1 MNSTELPLITVP
13 LGRQAHTQAKKL
25 ASQAMQLATGAD
37 KHQIGKR
44 VYLNTLAVY
53 AVDSYLRWQAYEPD
67 FSQSDSADPI
77 LCSRWDVADLMI
89 PGIGKLECRP
99 IWEGE
104 TVFALPF
111 EVIED
116 RIGYL
121 AVQFGEQ
128 LDSAKLLGF
137 APAVDASNPP
147 TTLPVANLQTLDYL
161 IDYVYR
167 LEVANEFLQSDD
179 LVAAKVRE
187 VMANHQISEITAQL
201 ERIWR
206 IEIDSER
213 PYAIKDIFTGTFP
226 TVAAER
232 EWTADDEADIVLLE
246 LAENLIEKLSEIW
259 STDLT
264 SN

>member
-13 LGRQAHTQAKKL
+13 LGRESHTKAREL
-25 ASQAMQLATGAD
+25 AAQAMQLTTLAD

-67 FSQSDSADPI
+67 LSQSDSADPI

-104 TVFALPF
+104 TFFIVPSEAT
-111 EVIED
+111 ED

-121 AVQFGEQ
+121 AVQFGEH

-137 APAVDASNPP
+137 MPSVNISGS
-147 TTLPVANLQTLDYL
+147 VMQIQVINLQSLDNL
-161 IDYVYR
+161 IEHIYR
-167 LEVANEFLQSDD
+167 LELGNEFLKGDD
-179 LVAAKVRE
+179 PVAIQVRQILETRE
-187 VMANHQISEITAQL
+187 VSEIIAQL
-201 ERIWR
+201 ERIYRTTAQIKWR
-206 IEIDSER
+206 
-213 PYAIKDIFTGTFP
+213 YAGADLLANSVA
-226 TVAAER
+226 VAAHNR
-232 EWTADDEADIVLLE
+232 ENRAEFDKIQLQK
-246 LAENLIEKLSEIW
+246 LAKQLFDKLAGVWENSI
-259 STDLT
+259 
-264 SN
+264 

>member
-44 VYLNTLAVY
+44 VYLNTLAIY

-104 TVFALPF
+104 TALTLPS

-116 RIGYL
+116 RVGYL
-121 AVQFGEQ
+121 AVQFGEH

-147 TTLPVANLQTLDYL
+147 KQVAFTNLQPLDALIEYL
-161 IDYVYR
+161 YR
-167 LEVANEFLQSDD
+167 LELANNFLQGSDP
-179 LVAAKVRE
+179 VAVRVRE
-187 VMANHQISEITAQL
+187 VLESNPLSEIVAQL

-206 IEIDSER
+206 SETEAEK
-213 PYAIKDIFTGTFP
+213 PYAVKDILAGSTAGLS
-226 TVAAER
+226 ADR
-232 EWTADDEADIVLLE
+232 ESMNFDDEVEIELLE
-246 LAENLIEKLSEIW
+246 LAESLLEKLEGIW
-259 STDLT
+259 EENT
-264 SN
+264 